1 MGMLAYVLDLLYWSV
16 IIETTNSNVQDL
28 QAYTYATTVFVQ
40 DLGFFNGTVNV

>member
-1 MGMLAYVLDLLYWSV
+1 MGMMAYALIYYIGVLLLK
-16 IIETTNSNVQDL
+16 TNSSVQDL